1 MNMNMKERDA
11 FKENLQKMNKHYLD
25 SQQKYKIQKYWS
37 GHSRII
43 NKQVEV
49 IRGNIF
55 SSNWYFATTFGGGAS
70 NGNLDIFNKIRNST
84 SYKIIDK
91 LHSLLSRFFSKTTLL
106 NPLWR
111 YVTLKRSL
119 WMHTRLAC
127 GNYLEL
133 VNAYYRLLEKEI
145 IKYNIDS
152 PNIYDIDLVEID
164 GKKFSC
170 QTLKKFSL
178 FLQILNL
185 KPSKLDIVVE
195 IGAGVG
201 ELARIFI
208 TTGTIRKYII
218 VDIPPTLAFSQH
230 YLSTV
235 LPIEKIEFF
244 DPNRTS
250 IDLSGDWLCCF
261 LTPDQLTHIPNFD
274 LGLNFFSFGEM
285 TPNLVHSY
293 INELKKKDFQ
303 EFVSINH
310 RIFKNYNE
318 SKFGEKE
325 YIKIFGPEYEVKS
338 KYSWDSF
345 RIGSHIL
352 EDTPNV
358 HGYQLLHFIK
368 RNNFNLS
375 QI

>member
-1 MNMNMKERDA
+1 M
-11 FKENLQKMNKHYLD
+11 
-25 SQQKYKIQKYWS
+25 
-37 GHSRII
+37 
-43 NKQVEV
+43 
-49 IRGNIF
+49 
-55 SSNWYFATTFGGGAS
+55 
-70 NGNLDIFNKIRNST
+70 
-84 SYKIIDK
+84 
-91 LHSLLSRFFSKTTLL
+91 
-106 NPLWR
+106 
-111 YVTLKRSL
+111 
-119 WMHTRLAC
+119 
-127 GNYLEL
+127 
-133 VNAYYRLLEKEI
+133 
-145 IKYNIDS
+145 
-152 PNIYDIDLVEID
+152 
-164 GKKFSC
+164 
-170 QTLKKFSL
+170 
-178 FLQILNL
+178 
-185 KPSKLDIVVE
+185 
-195 IGAGVG
+195 
-201 ELARIFI
+201 
-208 TTGTIRKYII
+208 
-218 VDIPPTLAFSQH
+218 DIPPTLAFSQH

-338 KYSWDSF
+338 KYSWDVC
-345 RIGSHIL
+345 RIGSHML
-352 EDTPNV
+352 EDTPNMQ
-358 HGYQLLHFIK
+358 GYQLLHFIK
-368 RNNFNLS
+368 RKNFDLT

>member
-11 FKENLQKMNKHYLD
+11 FKENLRKMNKHYLD

-37 GHSRII
+37 GYSCII

-49 IRGNIF
+49 MKGNIF
-55 SSNWYFATTFGGGAS
+55 SSNWYFAKLFGGGAD
-70 NGNLDIFNKIRNST
+70 NGILDIHNKIKNST
-84 SYKIIDK
+84 SYKIVDK
-91 LHSLLSRFFSKTTLL
+91 LNSLLVRFFPKTPLL
-106 NPLWR
+106 NFLWR
-111 YVTLKRSL
+111 YVFLKRSL
-119 WMHTRLAC
+119 WKHTHKASAHYMRM
-127 GNYLEL
+127 
-133 VNAYYRLLEKEI
+133 VKAYYYLLEKEI
-145 IKYNIDS
+145 LKYKLDS

-164 GKKFSC
+164 GKKFSYE
-170 QTLKKFSL
+170 TLVCFSR

-185 KPSKLDIVVE
+185 KPSKLDTVVE
-195 IGAGVG
+195 IGAGIG

-208 TTGTIRKYII
+208 TTGTTRKYII

-230 YLSTV
+230 FLSTV
-235 LPIEKIEFF
+235 LPIKKIEFF

-274 LGLNFFSFGEM
+274 LGLNIYSFGEM
-285 TPNLVHSY
+285 SQNLVYSY

-310 RIFKNYNE
+310 RISKPGNE

-325 YIKIFGPEYEVKS
+325 YIEVFGPEYEVKS
-338 KYSWDSF
+338 KYSWDAR

-352 EDTPNV
+352 EDTPNMQ
-358 HGYQLLHFIK
+358 GYQLLHFIK
-368 RNNFNLS
+368 SKKSL
-375 QI
+375 

>member
-1 MNMNMKERDA
+1 MKERDA
-11 FKENLQKMNKHYLD
+11 FKENLHKMNKHYLE

-37 GHSRII
+37 GYSRII

-49 IRGNIF
+49 MKGNIF
-55 SSNWYFATTFGGGAS
+55 SSNWYFAKLFGGGVS
-70 NGNLDIFNKIRNST
+70 NGILDIHNKISNST

-91 LHSLLSRFFSKTTLL
+91 FNSLLVRYFSKTTLL
-106 NPLWR
+106 NFLWR

-119 WMHTRLAC
+119 WLHTKVASIHYIRM
-127 GNYLEL
+127 
-133 VNAYYRLLEKEI
+133 VNAFYCLLEKEI
-145 IKYNIDS
+145 MEYNIVS
-152 PNIYDIDLVEID
+152 PNIYDDIDLVEID
-164 GKKFSC
+164 GKKFSY
-170 QTLKKFSL
+170 QTLTSFSY

-195 IGAGVG
+195 IGAGIG

-208 TTGTIRKYII
+208 TTRTVRKYII

-230 YLSTV
+230 FLSTV

-274 LGLNFFSFGEM
+274 LGLNTVSFGEL
-285 TPNLVHSY
+285 TQNLVDSY
-293 INELKKKDFQ
+293 INELKKKDFL

-310 RIFKNYNE
+310 RISKTSNE
-318 SKFGEKE
+318 SKLGEKE
-325 YIKIFGPEYEVKS
+325 YIEIFGPEYEVKS
-338 KYSWDSF
+338 KYSWHMF
-345 RIGSHIL
+345 RIGSHIS
-352 EDTPNV
+352 EDTPNT

-368 RNNFNLS
+368 SKKSF
-375 QI
+375 